1 MSRLFGYSTGSASD
15 LIPFM
20 SPQLQQ
26 QKKCIVLLLGRSV
39 NGAEEQKL
47 KWGSK
52 RAVLEMVGICL
63 QLTFLNGCELISV
76 GTQMT
81 KKKRNRTATDINAV
95 RTTNG

>member
-1 MSRLFGYSTGSASD
+1 MG
-15 LIPFM
+15 P
-20 SPQLQQ
+20 
-26 QKKCIVLLLGRSV
+26 
-39 NGAEEQKL
+39 EEQK
-47 KWGSK
+47 KEWGRK

-76 GTQMT
+76 GTHRP